1 MSRENLGTE
10 TLEQLFKQSGMD
22 KQTKQKFLD
31 DLDAQLSRD
40 NHDMAL
46 DERLEIISTCFNKC
60 IKLVVMQIPEPEEQ
74 HEFKMCIRKFGRVK
88 MRAVSYYHGHLH
100 ADEDYIYKNIRML
113 RPFMSQ

>member
-10 TLEQLFKQSGMD
+10 TLEQLFKQSNMD

-46 DERLEIISTCFNKC
+46 DERLEIVSTCFNKC
-60 IKLVVMQIPEPEEQ
+60 IKSVVMQIPEPEE
-74 HEFKMCIRKFGRVK
+74 
-88 MRAVSYYHGHLH
+88 
-100 ADEDYIYKNIRML
+100 
-113 RPFMSQ
+113 